1 MSFADHSE
9 LEVLQNKQFN
19 PLEAAQ
25 ADLVLE
31 LATAAIISE
40 AGQSLELE
48 TTTAALTGTWDRD
61 LELPERPVVSIA
73 SVGINGLAL
82 VANADYY
89 WNPGGQKIRRG
100 EPFSP
105 SQSSDWYGDDDG
117 QIDYEMFEQGIVLE
131 GALGATPMTW
141 GGPDAIVTVVYTHGS
156 APVPNLA
163 RLVCLSA
170 ADRYLSSPTGVMQR
184 TKSLGPFSESVM
196 YAAPHG
202 ALTLS
207 DEEKL
212 LVRRAFRKRA
222 HA

>member
-9 LEVLQNKQFN
+9 LEVFQNRVMSPAEQ
-19 PLEAAQ
+19 AQ
-25 ADLVLE
+25 ADMVLE
-31 LATAAIISE
+31 LATAAIVSE
-40 AGQSLELE
+40 AGQSLELA

-61 LELPERPVVSIA
+61 LELPERPVISVA
-73 SVGINGLAL
+73 SAVINGLTL
-82 VANADYY
+82 VANADWF

-100 EPFSP
+100 QPFSP
-105 SQSSDWYGDDDG
+105 SQSSDFYGDDDG
-117 QIDYEMFEQGIVLE
+117 QVDYEMFEQGIVLT
-131 GALGATPMTW
+131 GALGDTPMTW
-141 GGPDAIVTVVYTHGS
+141 GGPDAIVMVTYTHGS
-156 APVPNLA
+156 DPVPNLA

-184 TKSLGPFSESVM
+184 TKTLGPFSETAI
-196 YAAPHG
+196 YAEPHG

-212 LVRRAFRKRA
+212 LVRRAYRKRA